1 MSQVH
6 PPLLAQK
13 SATTPLSGMWPPYA
27 SSQAHLLAGLAL
39 LELKVRI
46 AVMRVRQEG
55 PDDAYR
61 GLILSDA
68 EIDGV
73 MALQPG
79 EAAWHR
85 PSSDPQQRAAEED
98 LRQQLRLATQQHQ
111 SRTAASLASGV
122 PLKLEQLRSG
132 FGLSELELQ
141 LMLIALAPEI
151 DARFEK
157 LYAYLQDNV
166 TQRRPGVE
174 LALRLL
180 FDSLA
185 ERLSARRAMVPTAPL
200 LHFGLLHLFS
210 EPASQ
215 HPPLLSMVMKVDERV
230 VDFLHDVENMAVH
243 PPPGTAGNTGSPRNG
258 ATGEGLPTIPRGFV
272 PGLMAWARPG
282 RELKA
287 LVLPEPLRQQLLRLR
302 PLAPAKRSGGP
313 TAPPAHRVINVYGLS
328 GTGRKTLAEALSLR
342 EKRRLLRV
350 EGPLLLAP
358 AAPGQPHS
366 LQVVVR
372 EAILQE
378 AALCITDADRLL
390 LPEPQGLLQGLCEAI
405 LSVPNTVYVITEQPW
420 EPGDRLKTCPFL
432 ALKLEIGDTQARL
445 RLWHQALQL
454 PYKAPAPTPNAAL
467 PAPNETY
474 ATLELLA
481 ARFSFSAAQIHAAAT
496 TALRL
501 SQAAHLTQR
510 DALSPPRS
518 PSHGPDLTI
527 LSAVCRLQGTPQL
540 NTLARKVETP
550 YQWDDLVVSRE
561 RIERL
566 KEIVQQAQH
575 RHQVMHQWGFER
587 RLSAGRGLTVL
598 FTGPPGTG
606 KTMAAGVMAQQ
617 LGLDLYQID
626 LSSVVS
632 KYIGETEKQLARIFD
647 EAERSHG
654 VLFFDEADALF
665 GKRSDVKDAH
675 DRYANIET
683 SYLLQ
688 RMESYEGVAILA
700 TNFSRNMDDA
710 FVRRLQFIVEFVS
723 PDEKERRRIWERIWP
738 PELPRSEDLDLG
750 LLARRFELA
759 GGYIRNIALASA
771 FLAAAEHSAVGLR
784 HVLMATRR
792 EYQKLGR
799 VMDEALFQPPR

>member
-13 SATTPLSGMWPPYA
+13 SAATPLSGMWPPYA

-39 LELKVRI
+39 LELKVRR
-46 AVMRVRQEG
+46 AVLRLRQEG

-85 PSSDPQQRAAEED
+85 PSSDPQQRATEEA
-98 LRQQLRLATQQHQ
+98 LLQQHRLATQQHEA
-111 SRTAASLASGV
+111 RTLASLAAGV
-122 PLKLEQLRSG
+122 PLKLEQLRRG
-132 FGLSELELQ
+132 FGLNGLEVQ
-141 LMLIALAPEI
+141 LLLIALAPEI

-180 FDSLA
+180 FDSLV
-185 ERLSARRAMVPTAPL
+185 ERLSARSSLVPSGPL
-200 LHFGLLHLFS
+200 QHFGLLHLFS

-215 HPPLLSMVMKVDERV
+215 HPPLLSLVMKVDERV
-230 VDFLHDVENMAVH
+230 VDFLHDVASLPVQAV
-243 PPPGTAGNTGSPRNG
+243 GGSG
-258 ATGEGLPTIPRGFV
+258 AASLTRGGEPELPTIPRGFV
-272 PGLMAWARPG
+272 PGLLAWARPG
-282 RELKA
+282 RELKT

-302 PLAPAKRSGGP
+302 PLTPARDNGGATAAPS
-313 TAPPAHRVINVYGLS
+313 HRVFNLHGLP

-350 EGPLLLAP
+350 EGPLLLGP
-358 AAPGQPHS
+358 PDSNRLHP
-366 LQVVVR
+366 LQSVVR
-372 EAILQE
+372 EAILQD
-378 AALCITDADRLL
+378 AALCITDADKLL
-390 LPEPQGLLQGLCEAI
+390 LPEPQGLLNGLCEAI
-405 LSVPNTVYVITEQPW
+405 LSVPYTVYVITEQPW
-420 EPGDRLKTCPFL
+420 EPGPRLKTCPFL
-432 ALKLEIGDTQARL
+432 AIKLSIGDTQARL

-454 PYKAPAPTPNAAL
+454 PFRPPP
-467 PAPNETY
+467 PQAPNSPVPVTAAEPY

-496 TALRL
+496 TALRMSQSSLQPL
-501 SQAAHLTQR
+501 SEGMSL
-510 DALSPPRS
+510 LRS
-518 PSHGPDLTI
+518 AGHGPDLTV

-540 NTLARKVETP
+540 STLARKVETP
-550 YQWDDLVVSRE
+550 YQWEDLVVSRD

-587 RLSAGRGLTVL
+587 RLSTGRGLTVL

-710 FVRRLQFIVEFVS
+710 FVRRLQFIVEFVA

-771 FLAAAEHSAVGLR
+771 FLAAAEHSAVSLR
-784 HVLMATRR
+784 HVLRATRR

-799 VMDEALFQPPR
+799 VMDEALFLPPR